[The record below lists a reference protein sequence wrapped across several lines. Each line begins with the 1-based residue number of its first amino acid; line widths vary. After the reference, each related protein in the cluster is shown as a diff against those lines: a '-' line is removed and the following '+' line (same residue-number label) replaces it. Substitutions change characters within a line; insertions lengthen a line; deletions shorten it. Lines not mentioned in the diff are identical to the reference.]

1 MNKKSR
7 QFSVVIHNVRPDAS
21 PQAVEYCQ
29 KNTRQFVQAVE
40 AYPKP
45 PGHHLHLFLQYPNQR
60 SKRSVLKEFEKWKP
74 AVLDPAPV
82 IKYDDNGIPLTPG
95 RVQIDQMRGRF
106 SHCHA
111 YLNGETKFKPTGDV
125 AFNYETACYRQAHY
139 NVPDSDRKP
148 KPGWPYSGQPSFTKR
163 VPGCANCRYPGC
175 LQCLGQCCQGCREC
189 DEKKI
194 SGEDIKNGVEKD
206 SETS

>member
-60 SKRSVLKEFEKWKP
+60 SKKSVLKEFEKWKP

-82 IKYDDNGIPLTPG
+82 IKYDDKGNPLSPG

-125 AFNYETACYRQAHY
+125 AFNYETKCYYPVTTHGGKY
-139 NVPDSDRKP
+139 TV
-148 KPGWPYSGQPSFTKR
+148 
-163 VPGCANCRYPGC
+163 CRWC
-175 LQCLGQCCQGCREC
+175 NQQTCLGQCCQGCRRCQKRIMSKFVYYLLALFTYPYLDPQDKSKFYIDHLE
-189 DEKKI
+189 
-194 SGEDIKNGVEKD
+194 
-206 SETS
+206 